1 MKRALSIGGVA
12 LLLAAS
18 APPWPD
24 DWDGLGFLASANT
37 FDMAHFAPHPPGYPV
52 YVALLRLF
60 HLVLRDPRVAAYAIS
75 IASGVATALLA
86 DAAATRAWGKAN
98 GAWIAF
104 AACAT
109 PLAWRAMSA
118 IGTESLALAF
128 ATLGVWGVVAA
139 RDGAR
144 RGGLA
149 VGIAV
154 GLGVGVR
161 LSWAPLF
168 LPMLLLAPK
177 GARARAVSVAAIAA
191 VAWAV
196 PLVALVGPS
205 EVVTLY
211 RVHAAGH
218 ATRWGGTALSD
229 PGAMR
234 AAYFLRDLFVDGL
247 GVDRDPLGIGV
258 GAASL
263 ALGVVGLAA
272 WRRAAWRGAGAVAL
286 LLLPYAA
293 WIAIGQNLR
302 QQPRH
307 ALPLVVALGVALAR
321 GAVATPSAKSLAL
334 ALALLVVGRTA
345 GDAVARRTVA
355 PPGAQLVAYVR
366 ARPDPRDVA
375 VFAGPAARFFEPTEL
390 HDRAATVESLGGA
403 RIALGRMNDLPH
415 HVLVTD
421 ELEGFSS
428 SKAPLEHVATFCR
441 PPRIDRRAPCLGV
454 YDWKLPFLTR

>member
-1 MKRALSIGGVA
+1 MKRALSIGGLA

-24 DWDGLGFLASANT
+24 DWDGLGFLASATT
-37 FDMAHFAPHPPGYPV
+37 FDMAHFSPHPPGYPV

-60 HLVLRDPRVAAYAIS
+60 HLLLHDPRAAAYAVS
-75 IASGVATALLA
+75 IASAVSTALLA
-86 DAAATRAWGKAN
+86 EAAATRAWGVAAS
-98 GAWIAF
+98 AWIAF

-118 IGTESLALAF
+118 LGTESLALAF
-128 ATLGVWGVVAA
+128 AALGVWGLVAT
-139 RDGAR
+139 RGGDR
-144 RGGLA
+144 RGALA

-168 LPMLLLAPK
+168 LPMLLVAPR
-177 GARARAVSVAAIAA
+177 GSRARAIAA
-191 VAWAV
+191 GGVATLAWAV
-196 PLVALVGPS
+196 PLLAVVGPS
-205 EVVTLY
+205 QLVALY
-211 RVHAAGH
+211 RAHAAGH

-234 AAYFLRDLFVDGL
+234 VAYFLRDVLVDGL

-258 GAASL
+258 AAASF
-263 ALGVVGLAA
+263 ALGVVGIVA
-272 WRRAAWRGAGAVAL
+272 WRRAAWRSAGSVAL
-286 LLLPYAA
+286 ILLPYAA
-293 WIAIGQNLR
+293 WIAVGQNLR

-307 ALPLVVALGVALAR
+307 ALPLVVALAVALAR
-321 GAVATPSAKSLAL
+321 VAVVTPAARSLGLAL
-334 ALALLVVGRTA
+334 AVLVVGRTA
-345 GDAVARRTVA
+345 GDAVARRTIA
-355 PPGAQLVAYVR
+355 PPGAQLVAYVESL
-366 ARPDPRDVA
+366 PDPRDVA

-390 HDRAATVESLGGA
+390 QDRAATVESLGGA
-403 RIALGRMNDLPH
+403 QLALARMSHLPH
-415 HVLVTD
+415 RVLVTD
-421 ELEGFSS
+421 EIEGFAAA
-428 SKAPLEHVATFCR
+428 KAPLVPVATFCR

>member
-1 MKRALSIGGVA
+1 MKRALSLGGLA

-24 DWDGLGFLASANT
+24 DWDGLGFLAST
-37 FDMAHFAPHPPGYPV
+37 TKFDMAHFAPHPPGYPV
-52 YVALLRLF
+52 YVALLRVF
-60 HLVLRDPRVAAYAIS
+60 HLVLRDPRAAAYAVA
-75 IASGVATALLA
+75 IASGVATAMLA
-86 DAAATRAWGKAN
+86 EAAAARAWGKAN
-98 GAWIAF
+98 SAWIAF

-118 IGTESLALAF
+118 VGTEALALAF
-128 ATLGVWGVVAA
+128 AALGVWGLVAA
-139 RDGAR
+139 RDGER
-144 RGGLA
+144 RGRLA

-154 GLGVGVR
+154 GLGMGVR

-168 LPMLLLAPK
+168 LPMLLVAPK
-177 GARARAVSVAAIAA
+177 GERARIAGVAAIATL
-191 VAWAV
+191 AWAASLAAIV
-196 PLVALVGPS
+196 GPTELVA
-205 EVVTLY
+205 LY

-234 AAYFLRDLFVDGL
+234 AGYFLRDLFVDGL
-247 GVDRDPLGIGV
+247 GVDRDPLGLGI
-258 GAASL
+258 GAAIV
-263 ALGVVGLAA
+263 ALGIVGLAA
-272 WRRAAWRGAGAVAL
+272 WKHAAWRGAGSAMV

-307 ALPLVVALGVALAR
+307 ALPLVVAIAVALAR
-321 GAVATPSAKSLAL
+321 SAATSPSARQLAL
-334 ALALLVVGRTA
+334 ALAVLVVGRSS
-345 GDAVARRTVA
+345 GDAIARRTIA

-366 ARPDPRDVA
+366 TLPDPHDVA
-375 VFAGPAARFFEPTEL
+375 IFAGPAARFFAATEL
-390 HDRAATVESLGGA
+390 QDHAATVESLGGA
-403 RIALGRMNDLPH
+403 RVALGRMNNLPH

-421 ELEGFSS
+421 ELEGFSTAQ
-428 SKAPLEHVATFCR
+428 APLEFVGTFCR

-454 YDWKLPFLTR
+454 YDWELPFLRR

>member
-1 MKRALSIGGVA
+1 MKRPLAIAGLA

-24 DWDGLGFLASANT
+24 DWDGLGFLASASK

-52 YVALLRLF
+52 YVALLRIA
-60 HLVLRDPRVAAYAIS
+60 HLVLRDPRAAAYAIS

-86 DAAATRAWGKAN
+86 EAAAARAWGKTHS
-98 GAWIAF
+98 AWIAF

-118 IGTESLALAF
+118 VGTESLALAF
-128 ATLGVWGVVAA
+128 AALGVWGIVAA
-139 RDGAR
+139 RDGER
-144 RGGLA
+144 RGSVA

-154 GLGVGVR
+154 GLGMGVR
-161 LSWAPLF
+161 LSWAPLS

-177 GARARAVSVAAIAA
+177 GERARALGIAA
-191 VAWAV
+191 VAMVAWAV
-196 PLVALVGPS
+196 PLVAIVGPT
-205 EVVTLY
+205 ELVALF

-234 AAYFLRDLFVDGL
+234 VVYFLRDLFVDGL
-247 GVDRDPLGIGV
+247 GADRDPLGLGV
-258 GAASL
+258 AAAML
-263 ALGVVGLAA
+263 ALGVVGLSA
-272 WRRAAWRGAGAVAL
+272 WKGERWRNAGAVAL
-286 LLLPYAA
+286 LLGPYAA

-307 ALPLVVALGVALAR
+307 ALPLVVALSMALAR
-321 GAVATPSAKSLAL
+321 AAVTTPSARSLAL
-334 ALALLVVGRTA
+334 ALAVLVVGRTA
-345 GDAVARRTVA
+345 GDAITRRTIA

-366 ARPDPRDVA
+366 TQPDPRDVA

-390 HDRAATVESLGGA
+390 HDHAATVESLGGA
-403 RIALGRMNDLPH
+403 RVALGRMNDLPH
-415 HVLVTD
+415 RVLVTD
-421 ELEGFSS
+421 EIEGFATAG
-428 SKAPLEHVATFCR
+428 APLPYVATFCR
-441 PPRIDRRAPCLGV
+441 PPRLDRRAPCLGV